1 MRLRCGR
8 DGFAPDTA
16 PDQTNGAVAILALLD
31 SRQDGATSF
40 CFSESARAAAISS
53 DPFSAVSFSVDERE
67 RGRRHQTADHH
78 DRQGC
83 RISASGQVAKRNGTF
98 AAIRR
103 LRLIDEADQIAPT
116 HIAEHGRET
125 LAVFADHLDRPSST
139 TISATCESSTVPR
152 LGITTGTRAESAAD
166 ARWPSSSRMISGV
179 RTCPSRTMPRLRPS
193 TQTRSASC
201 TCSAFQAE
209 PPGLAASDLDQ
220 RYRIPALRNAKTE
233 PGASRIRAA
242 ISRASR
248 LSVGMSSPNT
258 FTTTPRARR

>member
-125 LAVFADHLDRPSST
+125 LAVFADHLDR
-139 TISATCESSTVPR
+139 AVLDDD
-152 LGITTGTRAESAAD
+152 LGD
-166 ARWPSSSRMISGV
+166 
-179 RTCPSRTMPRLRPS
+179 LRELH
-193 TQTRSASC
+193 RSAIGNHHRDPRRIGGGC
-201 TCSAFQAE
+201 A
-209 PPGLAASDLDQ
+209 LAILVANDQ
-220 RYRIPALRNAKTE
+220 RRAHLSFQNDAEIATIDPDAQRLLHLL
-233 PGASRIRAA
+233 GVSGRAA
-242 ISRASR
+242 RPCR
-248 LSVGMSSPNT
+248 ERP
-258 FTTTPRARR
+258 

>member
-1 MRLRCGR
+1 M
-8 DGFAPDTA
+8 
-16 PDQTNGAVAILALLD
+16 
-31 SRQDGATSF
+31 S
-40 CFSESARAAAISS
+40 
-53 DPFSAVSFSVDERE
+53 VSVVDVTRPPITTIA
-67 RGRRHQTADHH
+67 RGR
-78 DRQGC
+78 
-83 RISASGQVAKRNGTF
+83 RISASGEVAKRNGKF

-125 LAVFADHLDRPSST
+125 LAVFADHLDR
-139 TISATCESSTVPR
+139 AVLDDD
-152 LGITTGTRAESAAD
+152 LGD
-166 ARWPSSSRMISGV
+166 
-179 RTCPSRTMPRLRPS
+179 LRELH
-193 TQTRSASC
+193 RSAIGNHHRDPRRIGGGCALAILVANDQRRAHLSFQNDAEIATIDPDAQRLC

-209 PPGLAASDLDQ
+209 PPGLAASDLGQ
-220 RYRIPALRNAKTE
+220 RYRIPALRSAKIE